1 MFLVGDIAQWHEC
14 VGSPLYNESTSH
26 CFIDFCVEMIRVHRN
41 INFLIISTG
50 GGLARDSLAN
60 LSTSKEL
67 NFREFMLPALTKA
80 YL

>member
-1 MFLVGDIAQWHEC
+1 
-14 VGSPLYNESTSH
+14 
-26 CFIDFCVEMIRVHRN
+26 MIRVHRN